1 MTTTEFTAAATD
13 QRARWR
19 SDVGLDCPSPTANPR
34 RTRYNG
40 GAQISWQAQADNSR
54 ARS

>member
-1 MTTTEFTAAATD
+1 MTTIEFPGTVTD

-34 RTRYNG
+34 RIRYNG
-40 GAQISWQAQADNSR
+40 GAQISWQATADDPR
-54 ARS
+54 ARR

>member
-1 MTTTEFTAAATD
+1 MTTTQSPAAID

-19 SDVGLDCPSPTANPR
+19 SDVGLDCPGPSANPR
-34 RTRYNG
+34 RIRYNG
-40 GAQISWQAQADNSR
+40 GAELSWQALTGDAR